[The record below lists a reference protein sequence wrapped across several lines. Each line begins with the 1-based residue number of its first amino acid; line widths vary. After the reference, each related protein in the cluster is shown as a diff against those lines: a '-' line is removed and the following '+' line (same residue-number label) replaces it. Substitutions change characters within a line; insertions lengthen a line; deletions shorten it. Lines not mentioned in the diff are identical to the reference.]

1 MELYNPTSQ
10 NPPKKRKHRSL
21 DRIIKEDYLPYVIAG
36 VTLILVIVF
45 ISGAISRAIEKR
57 AVDEAAA
64 SIAAAQAVEEALRQR
79 EQVIAQLIANAES
92 MIADYNYDG
101 AKTLLESY
109 SSEMSTFPA
118 LQSKYNEVVEIV
130 DSLVVWDDPGEV
142 VNLSF
147 HPLIVDPQRAFA
159 DPSYGPGYRSSH
171 ITCTEFSNILNDLYE
186 NDYVLI
192 DLYDLIEVSEDTVGN
207 VTFTPKSIRLP
218 QGKKPLILT
227 QTNINYYSYMV
238 DGDGDGIADQNG
250 DGFASKLV
258 VGEEG
263 SVTAQYINSN
273 GDVLTGDYDLV
284 PILERF
290 IENHPDFSYKG
301 ARAILAVSGM
311 EGVFGYRIDAKSKE
325 SLDQHK
331 FDEETAG
338 AAAVIDALKANGY
351 TIACYTYGN
360 VAYGKL
366 SVDEIHADLKK
377 WHNEISPVLPD
388 VDILVYAKNS
398 QLSGSDYTSAKYAAL
413 KQAGFNI
420 FLTISPNGQPLCQ
433 TGESYMLLDRVMVTG
448 SNLKDKRDWFTDLF
462 NAKTVQDPERR

>member
-1 MELYNPTSQ
+1 MELYDPTSQ
-10 NPPKKRKHRSL
+10 NRPKRRKKRSL
-21 DRIIKEDYLPYVIAG
+21 ERMIKEDYLPYIIAG

-64 SIAAAQAVEEALRQR
+64 SIAAAQAEEEALRQR
-79 EQVIAQLIANAES
+79 EQVVAQLIANADS

-109 SSEMSTFPA
+109 SEEMSVFPA
-118 LQSKYNEVVEIV
+118 LQSKYNEVVEII
-130 DSLVVWDDPGEV
+130 DSLVEWNDLGEV

-147 HPLIVDPQRAFA
+147 HPLIADPQRAFA
-159 DPSYGPGYRSSH
+159 DSSYGPGYRSSH
-171 ITCTEFSNILNDLYE
+171 ITCTEFSNILKDLYE
-186 NDYVLI
+186 NNYILI
-192 DLYDLIEVSEDTVGN
+192 DLYDLIEISEDANGQ

-227 QTNINYYSYMV
+227 QTNVNYYNYMV
-238 DGDGDGIADQNG
+238 DGDGDGVADKGG

-263 SVTAQYINSN
+263 TVTAQYINAN

-301 ARAILAVSGM
+301 ARAILAVTGM
-311 EGVFGYRIDAKSKE
+311 EGVFGYRVDAKSKE

-331 FDEETAG
+331 YDEEVAG
-338 AAAVIDALKANGY
+338 ATAVIDALRANGY

-366 SVDEIHADLKK
+366 SADEIQADLQK
-377 WHNEISPVLPD
+377 WQTEISP
-388 VDILVYAKNS
+388 ILSDLEIFVYAKNS
-398 QLSGSDYTSAKYAAL
+398 QLSGSDYASAKYDAL
-413 KQAGFNI
+413 RQAGFRL
-420 FLTISPNGQPLCQ
+420 FLTISPNGQPLSQ
-433 TGESYMLLDRVMVTG
+433 SGDDYLLLDRIMVTG
-448 SNLKDKRDWFTDLF
+448 SNLNDKRDWFSGMF
-462 NAKTVQDPERR
+462 NPKTVQDPARR